1 MGPMSLLLRV
11 LPPIIVGSVPSLSW
25 SHSRSA
31 AASSHHH
38 HLSGCDPRGK
48 CRVPVALTSAKDV
61 GKCGLHSACCQ
72 FVSLPVSHS
81 VTLSLCTDD
90 GYLKSQLLLPPSH
103 SLYFTA
109 FTASPRRD
117 LRHLPGFPFGFL
129 IYISFPGFVAQ
140 SRWLIAGNLFAN
152 THPENIQRIFLSTLI
167 ERNPLE
173 QKIYNRYNLSEKCS
187 K

>member
-1 MGPMSLLLRV
+1 MWPMSLLLRV

-117 LRHLPGFPFGFL
+117 LRHLPGFPL
-129 IYISFPGFVAQ
+129 WISYLYLFPWLCCSISLTNCWQFVCQ
-140 SRWLIAGNLFAN
+140 HTPRKY
-152 THPENIQRIFLSTLI
+152 PEDIPLNFDWKESSWAKNI
-167 ERNPLE
+167 
-173 QKIYNRYNLSEKCS
+173 
-187 K
+187 